1 MSAEQNSDVT
11 KRNDNLRRNMT
22 DRGDVK
28 CLEQINFSALPS
40 GADNHNCNLKQ
51 TAKDFDGDHC
61 ERKKKTRRGKPKR
74 KKPYNKEV
82 TVTRVKNYPKSRT
95 NNCSRFRNRQPVAPN
110 NTNQFL
116 MEDHKDLQLKEL
128 DERLQATA
136 NKANEANA
144 ASNFG
149 NLNRPPRVRDSS
161 FTSADSDEDYFY
173 SSPEDEEE
181 FLTKEFSNTY
191 QDLHAESLQ
200 SMSKP
205 ELIQHVLH
213 LETKIDILEQ
223 RLGSQ
228 NEPELKEIVNDRGEN
243 DRKLVD
249 KGKTAADYEKEIEK
263 LKLLNEQLM
272 AENERLQRQNRSSS
286 VSSVDSESDSSSS
299 SDSSASSASGSD
311 NEVKYEEVDE
321 NIDDLNE
328 PNLNNGLMVPQGI
341 CSMESEDV
349 T

>member
-1 MSAEQNSDVT
+1 MSGESNSDNCA
-11 KRNDNLRRNMT
+11 RNDNLETNMT

-28 CLEQINFSALPS
+28 CLEHINFSTLPS
-40 GADNHNCNLKQ
+40 GVNNQNLNSKQ
-51 TAKDFDGDHC
+51 SAKDLDGDHC

-74 KKPYNKEV
+74 KKPYNKEI
-82 TVTRVKNYPKSRT
+82 TVTRVKNFAKSRS

-116 MEDHKDLQLKEL
+116 MEDHKDLQLQEL

-136 NKANEANA
+136 NKANEGNSV
-144 ASNFG
+144 SNFV
-149 NLNRPPRVRDSS
+149 NPNRPARVRDSS

-191 QDLHAESLQ
+191 QDLHVETLQ
-200 SMSKP
+200 NMSKP

-213 LETKIDILEQ
+213 LETKLEKKES
-223 RLGSQ
+223 SQ
-228 NEPELKEIVNDRGEN
+228 NDSLFKSMNNDDSEN
-243 DRKLVD
+243 DKKLFD
-249 KGKTAADYEKEIEK
+249 KIKTAADYEKEIEK
-263 LKLLNEQLM
+263 LKLLNEQLKV
-272 AENERLQRQNRSSS
+272 ENERLRRQIRSSS

-299 SDSSASSASGSD
+299 SDSSASSGSASGSD
-311 NEVKYEEVDE
+311 NEIDYGEVE
-321 NIDDLNE
+321 NIDDLKE
-328 PNLNNGLMVPQGI
+328 SNLNNGVMVPQGI
-341 CSMESEDV
+341 VSMESEDV